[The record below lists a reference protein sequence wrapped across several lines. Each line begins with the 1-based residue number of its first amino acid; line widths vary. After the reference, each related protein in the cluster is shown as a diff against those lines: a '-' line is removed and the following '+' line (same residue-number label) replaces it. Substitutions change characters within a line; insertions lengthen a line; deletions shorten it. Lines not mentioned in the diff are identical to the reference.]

1 VRNGVSIPVDLY
13 AMVMMRDMSADRG
26 MELGDTLVVPFQ
38 RRNVLV
44 EGAVFRPGPYS
55 FNPSYSVEQY
65 LSLAGGLNRFAEGI
79 EVVYVVTPNGQM
91 VRYAPGLEV
100 APGSSVVVPERN
112 FSRSEVVGII
122 LAGAGI
128 LLSAVG
134 IFIAAR
140 K

>member
-1 VRNGVSIPVDLY
+1 MIMLRDL
-13 AMVMMRDMSADRG
+13 SADRPL
-26 MELGDTLVVPFQ
+26 ELGDTLVVPFQ

-44 EGAVFRPGPYS
+44 EGAVFKPGPYAY
-55 FNPSYSVEQY
+55 NPTYNVEQY
-65 LSLAGGLNRFAEGI
+65 LSLAGGLNRFAQGI
-79 EVVYVVTPNGQM
+79 DDVYVVTPTGEM
-91 VRYAPGLEV
+91 KDYAPDLKV
-100 APGSSVVVPERN
+100 VPGSSVVVPERN